1 MSKSTTAQNSDPE
14 KKGQLLTAPIPSRG
28 RWWILLGLWMLYASF
43 GLVAVSV
50 APLIGPIVIEL
61 GLSHAAMGSI
71 MGAWQLVYIFSAI
84 PCGVLLDKIGGR
96 KALLVGVLFI
106 AASVL
111 GRSLAVDYW
120 TLLLAV
126 MLFGLGGPIISS
138 GAPKLVAE
146 LFSGSERGMAMGIY
160 MTGPSLGGVIAL
172 TATNAWLMPLFLM
185 DWRKVMLVW
194 AGFCVIAGV
203 VWWAIAQKYLLD
215 SKNTP
220 ADDIATVSRISVM
233 RELISYPAVRTV
245 LLMSVGVFLFNHGLN
260 NWLVE
265 LLAHGG
271 MNASSAGY
279 WAALPTVVGIFGS
292 LLIPRLATPNRRF
305 HILFGL
311 CIAAL
316 VASFLLQFS
325 ETVPLTVGLVL
336 QGIARSSMMTVL
348 VLTLVE
354 LPGIGDKNAGT
365 ASGMFFSAA
374 ELGGVIG
381 PLSIGIIYDATG
393 QFTTALTGLSVIAF
407 ALALATVFLA
417 SLTKKSPG

>member
-1 MSKSTTAQNSDPE
+1 MSKSTTAKNSDPE
-14 KKGQLLTAPIPSRG
+14 EKGQLLTVPASARG

-43 GLVAVSV
+43 GLVAASV

-61 GLSHAAMGSI
+61 DLSHAAIGSI

-84 PCGVLLDKIGGR
+84 PCGVLLDKIGGG

-172 TATNAWLMPLFLM
+172 AATNAWLMPYFSM

-194 AGFCVIAGV
+194 AGFCVVAGI
-203 VWWAIAQKYLLD
+203 VWWAIAQKYLLE
-215 SKNTP
+215 SKNAP
-220 ADDIATVSRISVM
+220 AEDIVTVSRISVM

-271 MNASSAGY
+271 MEASSAGY

-292 LLIPRLATPNRRF
+292 LLIPQLATPNRRF

-316 VASFLLQFS
+316 IASFLLQFS
-325 ETVPLTVGLVL
+325 ATVPLTVGLVL

-417 SLTKKSPG
+417 SLSKKSPG